1 MIYRST
7 SLRMTVRKRC
17 VHILLLYPVSNT
29 YHTQGEEFYTPGSL
43 ELLEARRRL
52 AEYSLP
58 RLDLTPS
65 IGEYFLRMLTMTIS
79 SACMI
84 RRAQKRVAQQRI
96 DSKMPLGRI
105 IDIRKKIF
113 AEVKVCTFITLLS
126 ILSLFCALR
135 NIAILVRKSAMSAQY
150 LKCASLPIAKS
161 SLPVA
166 GQEQSNSGMY
176 LLVLQYVPYEVK
188 ICFNPWSPTFC

>member
-1 MIYRST
+1 
-7 SLRMTVRKRC
+7 MTVRKRC

-29 YHTQGEEFYTPGSL
+29 YRTQGEEFYTPGSL

-113 AEVKVCTFITLLS
+113 AEVKVCTLITCFLSCPYSVLLE
-126 ILSLFCALR
+126 I
-135 NIAILVRKSAMSAQY
+135 
-150 LKCASLPIAKS
+150 
-161 SLPVA
+161 
-166 GQEQSNSGMY
+166 
-176 LLVLQYVPYEVK
+176 
-188 ICFNPWSPTFC
+188 